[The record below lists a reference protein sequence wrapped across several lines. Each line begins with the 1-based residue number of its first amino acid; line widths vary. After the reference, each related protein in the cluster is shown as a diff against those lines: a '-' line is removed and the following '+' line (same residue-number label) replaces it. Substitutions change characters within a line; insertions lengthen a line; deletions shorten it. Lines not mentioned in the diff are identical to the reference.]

1 MEEMVFRRTSLKD
14 LILAQPGPDSLNVWL
29 ANCYSELS
37 PVVQLAASSAASG
50 KGGSQRA
57 ASSQGMAASW
67 FFCNRMPAYYG
78 DLRTRT

>member
-37 PVVQLAASSAASG
+37 PVERECRRVGAVAIDKGLAI
-50 KGGSQRA
+50 
-57 ASSQGMAASW
+57 
-67 FFCNRMPAYYG
+67 
-78 DLRTRT
+78 